1 MKKQAIIEI
10 VAAALVASVPAAHA
24 AGNEGWYAGAS
35 LGQSVQRLGGSGL
48 DSAFAGQGIT
58 TSTSMDRDT
67 SAWSLFAG
75 YQLNPNFALE
85 GGYVN
90 LGRFHYSS
98 TASAP
103 AADTLSGDYGVRGL
117 EGSALG
123 ILPFGSGWSAFGK
136 LGLMYSDTRLNAGS
150 GGAVAVSDE
159 SHRGTDPLL
168 GAGLSYDLT
177 QNVSLRG
184 EWTRY
189 FGVGDSATGKGD
201 IDRYS
206 VGVAYRF

>member
-1 MKKQAIIEI
+1 MKQAITQL
-10 VAAALVASVPAAHA
+10 VAAALVAGLPAAHA

-35 LGQSVQRLGGSGL
+35 LGRSVERLGGSGI
-48 DSAFAGQGIT
+48 DSVFAGQGIT
-58 TSTSMDRDT
+58 TSTSIDRDNA
-67 SAWSLFAG
+67 AWSLFAG

-90 LGRFHYSS
+90 LGRFSYNS

-103 AADTLSGDYGVRGL
+103 AADTITGHYGVRGL
-117 EGSALG
+117 EASGVGL
-123 ILPFGSGWSAFGK
+123 LPFGGGWAAFGK
-136 LGLMYSDTRLNAGS
+136 AGLFYSEAKLDAGS
-150 GGAVAVSDE
+150 SGAVAVSGA

-168 GAGLSYDLT
+168 GAGLSYDVT

-189 FGVGDSATGKGD
+189 FGVGDSNSGHGD